1 MSEPSTGEGLYYIVH
16 LAGGQLAAPA
26 KALPGQSERLYQLIA
41 GNIRDIVYY
50 AAPGSVCRYCSPSVE
65 EVLGYRPEELIGR
78 DNSRLVHPEDLD
90 LISAQQLADSPD
102 IQLRILHVNGQYIWI
117 EFSLRTVED
126 GGERGVLAVGRDVT
140 RRKIVEQKLQESVE
154 RYTSLKKYNH
164 DAIIS
169 LDLEGHIING
179 NEQAVRLTGYT
190 IPEMVGMSVSRIIGK
205 RQLQNVLGP
214 RRRSGS
220 VGQDINL
227 IWHKDGHSVEVLTTL
242 APIIINQSTVGF
254 YIIVKDITEQKKL
267 LIAKETAE
275 NTNRAKSEFL
285 AMMSHEIRT
294 PMNGV
299 IGMTDLLLE
308 SSEPGSQQ
316 REFLEIIR
324 QSGESLLNIINDI
337 LDLSKIE
344 AGKISL
350 QDEPFILQHCMD
362 SALEPASPRRSA
374 KG

>member
-16 LAGGQLAAPA
+16 LAGRPLAAPVEA
-26 KALPGQSERLYQLIA
+26 FTGTSERLYELIA

-78 DNSRLVHPEDLD
+78 DNSRLVHSEDLA
-90 LISAQQLADSPD
+90 LISAQQMADSPD
-102 IQLRILHVNGQYIWI
+102 VQLRILNANGQYIWI

-190 IPEMVGMSVSRIIGK
+190 IPEMVGMSVSRIIGE
-205 RQLQNVLGP
+205 RQLQNVLVP
-214 RRRSGS
+214 AAERLRRPGY
-220 VGQDINL
+220 QPD
-227 IWHKDGHSVEVLTTL
+227 L
-242 APIIINQSTVGF
+242 A
-254 YIIVKDITEQKKL
+254 
-267 LIAKETAE
+267 
-275 NTNRAKSEFL
+275 
-285 AMMSHEIRT
+285 
-294 PMNGV
+294 
-299 IGMTDLLLE
+299 
-308 SSEPGSQQ
+308 
-316 REFLEIIR
+316 
-324 QSGESLLNIINDI
+324 
-337 LDLSKIE
+337 
-344 AGKISL
+344 
-350 QDEPFILQHCMD
+350 
-362 SALEPASPRRSA
+362 
-374 KG
+374 